1 MNLIN
6 INIDCYNCGEKILI
20 PFRLDIYQAEY
31 GYCSSCRSTTEVLF
45 NSETKELNISYLPS
59 E

>member
-6 INIDCYNCGEKILI
+6 INIDCYNCGEKVFI
-20 PFRLDIYQAEY
+20 PFRLDIQPAEY
-31 GYCSSCRSTTEVLF
+31 GYCPYCKSTIEVLF
-45 NSETKELNISYLPS
+45 NSETNELNISYLPS

>member
-6 INIDCYNCGEKILI
+6 INIDCYECGEKVVI
-20 PFRLDIYQAEY
+20 PFRLDIHQAEY
-31 GYCSSCRSTTEVLF
+31 GYCSDCRSTIEVRF
-45 NSETKELNISYLPS
+45 NSETNVLNISYLPS